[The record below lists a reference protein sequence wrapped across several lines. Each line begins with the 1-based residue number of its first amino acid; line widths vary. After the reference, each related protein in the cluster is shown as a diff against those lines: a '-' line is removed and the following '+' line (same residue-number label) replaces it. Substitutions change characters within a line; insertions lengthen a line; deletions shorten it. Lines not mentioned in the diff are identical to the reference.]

1 MITIGSVVK
10 SKCGRDK
17 ERFFVVLKIEGD
29 FLFLADG
36 KVHKLL
42 NPKKKRAS
50 HVSATRSIITTETKT
65 DKQLR
70 NALSP
75 FYENENGERI

>member
-1 MITIGSVVK
+1 MITVGSVVK

-17 ERFFVVLKIEGD
+17 EKFFVVLKIEGD

-36 KVHKLL
+36 KLRKLDSL
-42 NPKKKRAS
+42 KKKRAS
-50 HVSATRSIITTETKT
+50 HVSATKEVITAEIKT

-70 NALSP
+70 NALSH
-75 FYENENGERI
+75 FYEK